1 MDHLLQSVASRET
14 LGATGETALSLMAPL
29 NQGHPVDGKTS
40 PANMNRAGMR
50 VSEWVHLGE
59 IAVISLP
66 NGMAGQARLPSR
78 DSADI
83 SAATPISGI

>member
-1 MDHLLQSVASRET
+1 
-14 LGATGETALSLMAPL
+14 LGATGEITQSPVAPL
-29 NQGHPVDGKTS
+29 TLGHPVNGKTS
-40 PANMNRAGMR
+40 PAKMNRTGTR

-59 IAVISLP
+59 IAVISAIG
-66 NGMAGQARLPSR
+66 GMAGQARLPSR